1 MASQLPSTG
10 SGTFAEGSGTC
21 PVCRRA
27 GIKVIKSSGLL
38 RRHGPHDNPCTG
50 HNLSP
55 VTGSFV
61 PAASGST
68 TTQASQASANDTSAD
83 LFDTSSAPTP
93 SVGHP
98 TRGAPIL
105 KRLPKGVRPS
115 ASTVL
120 QHLIQTVVRDPQ
132 TSDHWGRLFS
142 FAPACFV
149 RPGRGG
155 KSRNLTSLVKRQ
167 IEAFD
172 SGASGFDTPRASDI
186 PVRKHAAT
194 RKGVSEAEQV
204 ARRASVKLEEG
215 DVKGAIRL
223 LSSRDTLAPAT
234 QATLTSLRSL
244 HPPVPLDRRPAPTTL
259 TAPLQAT
266 PQAVLAAIT
275 SFPHGSAGGPDGL
288 RPQHLKDLLDGVRG
302 NVGTVSGEGGTS
314 GSGPGPTANPLLEA
328 ITDLVNLLLSGEVPQ
343 FVRASLF
350 GGSITALAKKG
361 GGVRPIAVGYTW
373 RRLAGKVACRL
384 VSARAAALL
393 APRQL
398 GFGVTGG
405 TEAAVHAC
413 RRYVENMPQ
422 GHVFVKIDFT
432 NAFNTL
438 RRDVILEAVERH
450 LPELLPYA
458 SYSENSDL
466 QFGDFSLQSQ
476 EGAQQGDPLGP
487 LYFCL
492 AVHDLLSSLQSPIVV
507 GYLDDMSMG
516 GEAGKVAEDFT
527 RLESGAAKLGLTLN
541 RSKCEVAGLT
551 DATRS
556 ILAARGVAV
565 KEVEM
570 EDLVLLG
577 SPLLPGVGVDTVLA
591 SKREDL
597 ETLASR
603 LPLMPA
609 HDCLFL
615 LRNVVTTPRLVYTLR
630 TAPCTG
636 SKELV
641 LYDEVLR
648 STLSTTLN
656 VDLSD
661 GGWQQASLP
670 VRWGGL
676 GVRSAVMLAP
686 SAYLAS
692 AASTATLVQKLLPP
706 FLHHITD
713 RSTPNALAAWKSAV
727 EPSTLPPV
735 DVAATRQRSW
745 DDPCCQRSS
754 TLLLNS
760 AVDDTDKARLRA
772 SLTAT
777 SGAWLQAL
785 PISSVGLRMDDDVI
799 RVAVGLRLGS
809 NLCEPHTCTCG
820 VPVDAR
826 GTHGLACKRSAGRHP
841 RHGLLNDVVWRAML
855 RAQVPSCKEPAG
867 LSRSDGKRP
876 DGVSLIP
883 WSRGR
888 CVTWDV

>member
-1 MASQLPSTG
+1 
-10 SGTFAEGSGTC
+10 
-21 PVCRRA
+21 
-27 GIKVIKSSGLL
+27 
-38 RRHGPHDNPCTG
+38 
-50 HNLSP
+50 
-55 VTGSFV
+55 
-61 PAASGST
+61 
-68 TTQASQASANDTSAD
+68 
-83 LFDTSSAPTP
+83 
-93 SVGHP
+93 
-98 TRGAPIL
+98 
-105 KRLPKGVRPS
+105 
-115 ASTVL
+115 
-120 QHLIQTVVRDPQ
+120 
-132 TSDHWGRLFS
+132 
-142 FAPACFV
+142 
-149 RPGRGG
+149 
-155 KSRNLTSLVKRQ
+155 
-167 IEAFD
+167 
-172 SGASGFDTPRASDI
+172 
-186 PVRKHAAT
+186 
-194 RKGVSEAEQV
+194 
-204 ARRASVKLEEG
+204 
-215 DVKGAIRL
+215 
-223 LSSRDTLAPAT
+223 
-234 QATLTSLRSL
+234 
-244 HPPVPLDRRPAPTTL
+244 
-259 TAPLQAT
+259 
-266 PQAVLAAIT
+266 
-275 SFPHGSAGGPDGL
+275 
-288 RPQHLKDLLDGVRG
+288 
-302 NVGTVSGEGGTS
+302 
-314 GSGPGPTANPLLEA
+314 
-328 ITDLVNLLLSGEVPQ
+328 
-343 FVRASLF
+343 
-350 GGSITALAKKG
+350 
-361 GGVRPIAVGYTW
+361 
-373 RRLAGKVACRL
+373 
-384 VSARAAALL
+384 
-393 APRQL
+393 
-398 GFGVTGG
+398 
-405 TEAAVHAC
+405 
-413 RRYVENMPQ
+413 MPQ

-438 RRDVILEAVERH
+438 RRDVTLEAIERH

-458 SYSENSDL
+458 SSSYSESSDL
-466 QFGDFSLQSQ
+466 QFGQFALQWQ

-516 GEAGKVAEDFT
+516 GEAGRVAEDFT

-551 DATRS
+551 NATRS
-556 ILAARGVAV
+556 TLAARGVTL
-565 KEVEM
+565 KEVPL

-577 SPLLPGVGVDTVLA
+577 SPLLPGKGVDTVLA

-609 HDCLFL
+609 HDSLFL

-636 SKELV
+636 SKELG

-661 GGWQQASLP
+661 EGWQQASLP

-692 AASTATLVQKLLPP
+692 AASTATLVLKLLPS
-706 FLHHITD
+706 FLHHISD
-713 RSTPNALAAWKSAV
+713 RSTPNALAAWQSAV
-727 EPSTLPPV
+727 EPAALAPV
-735 DVAATRQRSW
+735 DLAATRQRSW
-745 DDPCCQRSS
+745 DDPCCQHSS
-754 TLLLNS
+754 TLLLDS
-760 AVDDTDKARLRA
+760 AVEDRERARLRA

-785 PISSVGLRMDDDVI
+785 PIASVGLRMDDDVV
-799 RVAVGLRLGS
+799 RVAVGLRLGA

-888 CVTWDV
+888 CVAWDVTSPDTLAPSHLPSSATQAGSAAARAEAAKTLKYSALTTTHAFVPLAFETLGAWGAEAAAFIAELGRRMAAVTGDPRETAFLRQRLSVAIQRGNAIACRGSIPSVAWNWRSFVRLFKFCK

>member
-1 MASQLPSTG
+1 M
-10 SGTFAEGSGTC
+10 F
-21 PVCRRA
+21 
-27 GIKVIKSSGLL
+27 
-38 RRHGPHDNPCTG
+38 
-50 HNLSP
+50 
-55 VTGSFV
+55 VT
-61 PAASGST
+61 
-68 TTQASQASANDTSAD
+68 
-83 LFDTSSAPTP
+83 
-93 SVGHP
+93 
-98 TRGAPIL
+98 
-105 KRLPKGVRPS
+105 
-115 ASTVL
+115 
-120 QHLIQTVVRDPQ
+120 
-132 TSDHWGRLFS
+132 
-142 FAPACFV
+142 
-149 RPGRGG
+149 
-155 KSRNLTSLVKRQ
+155 
-167 IEAFD
+167 
-172 SGASGFDTPRASDI
+172 
-186 PVRKHAAT
+186 
-194 RKGVSEAEQV
+194 
-204 ARRASVKLEEG
+204 
-215 DVKGAIRL
+215 
-223 LSSRDTLAPAT
+223 
-234 QATLTSLRSL
+234 
-244 HPPVPLDRRPAPTTL
+244 
-259 TAPLQAT
+259 
-266 PQAVLAAIT
+266 
-275 SFPHGSAGGPDGL
+275 
-288 RPQHLKDLLDGVRG
+288 
-302 NVGTVSGEGGTS
+302 
-314 GSGPGPTANPLLEA
+314 
-328 ITDLVNLLLSGEVPQ
+328 
-343 FVRASLF
+343 
-350 GGSITALAKKG
+350 
-361 GGVRPIAVGYTW
+361 AVGYT
-373 RRLAGKVACRL
+373 RRHLAGKVACRL
-384 VSARAAALL
+384 VSPRAAALL

-450 LPELLPYA
+450 LPELLLYTSA
-458 SYSENSDL
+458 SYSGDSDL
-466 QFGDFSLQSQ
+466 QFGQFALQSQ
-476 EGAQQGDPLGP
+476 EGAQQGNPLGP

-516 GEAGKVAEDFT
+516 GEADKVAEDFT

-551 DATRS
+551 DTTRS

-597 ETLASR
+597 ETLAGR

-735 DVAATRQRSW
+735 DAAATRQRSW

-799 RVAVGLRLGS
+799 RVAVGLRLGA

-867 LSRSDGKRP
+867 HSKSAGHSKHTQSHM
-876 DGVSLIP
+876 SL
-883 WSRGR
+883 
-888 CVTWDV
+888 